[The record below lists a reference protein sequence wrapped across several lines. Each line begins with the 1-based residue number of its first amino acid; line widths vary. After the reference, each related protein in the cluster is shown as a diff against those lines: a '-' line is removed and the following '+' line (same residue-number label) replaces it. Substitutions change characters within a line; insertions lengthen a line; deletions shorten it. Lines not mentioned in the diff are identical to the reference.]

1 MARARRITDREG
13 QLAFILAHD
22 RIVYVVAS
30 GGRSNKLDQEEAI
43 PLCKINEEVKY
54 HCVTYRNALR
64 VIDYWRSERTSSCK
78 QCQCRAPH
86 ILLILMYEHG
96 TEVRGARG
104 APDSMRE

>member
-1 MARARRITDREG
+1 MTDREG
-13 QLAFILAHD
+13 KLAFVLAQNC
-22 RIVYVVAS
+22 IVYVVAS

-43 PLCKINEEVKY
+43 LLCKINEEVKY

-64 VIDYWRSERTSSCK
+64 VIDYWRSQRMSSCR
-78 QCQCRAPH
+78 QRQCRAPH

-96 TEVRGARG
+96 TEVRGARD